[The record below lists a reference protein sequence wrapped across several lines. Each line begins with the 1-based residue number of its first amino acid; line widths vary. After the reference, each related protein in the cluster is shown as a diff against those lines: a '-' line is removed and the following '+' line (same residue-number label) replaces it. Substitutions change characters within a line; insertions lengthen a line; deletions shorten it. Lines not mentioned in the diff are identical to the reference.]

1 MLPKYVFYENE
12 KTKKIFFFF
21 LILGFHSIHLFSS
34 SKDQVLGPISL
45 VLSCK
50 CRKLLTLLYIIGKLS
65 NYMLYNYMFSSLEMD
80 PGNSF
85 QAKKKIKKNP
95 KQPNKKK
102 SHVLS
107 DISFLCLYFM
117 YEWVSFIYFFLL
129 FCIVCK
135 YYKYLY
141 TKFFVYKLFV
151 IIYIT
156 NICIQK
162 YTNIGEWGF
171 KIRPSGT

>member
-102 SHVLS
+102 NLMYSAIFLS
-107 DISFLCLYFM
+107 SVCILCM
-117 YEWVSFIYFFLL
+117 NESLL
-129 FCIVCK
+129 FIFFC
-135 YYKYLY
+135 
-141 TKFFVYKLFV
+141 FFVLYAN
-151 IIYIT
+151 IT
-156 NICIQK
+156 NICIQNFL
-162 YTNIGEWGF
+162 YTNYL
-171 KIRPSGT
+171 

>member
-102 SHVLS
+102 NLMYSAIFLS
-107 DISFLCLYFM
+107 SVCILCM
-117 YEWVSFIYFFLL
+117 NESLL
-129 FCIVCK
+129 FIFSAF
-135 YYKYLY
+135 LY
-141 TKFFVYKLFV
+141 CMQILQIFVYKIFL
-151 IIYIT
+151 
-156 NICIQK
+156 
-162 YTNIGEWGF
+162 YTNYL
-171 KIRPSGT
+171 

>member
-1 MLPKYVFYENE
+1 MYSMSMRKQNRL
-12 KTKKIFFFF
+12 FF

-85 QAKKKIKKNP
+85 QPKKKKNP
-95 KQPNKKK
+95 KQPTKKT
-102 SHVLS
+102 
-107 DISFLCLYFM
+107 ISCTQR
-117 YEWVSFIYFFLL
+117 YFFPL
-129 FCIVCK
+129 FAFYVWTCLF
-135 YYKYLY
+135 YLFFSA
-141 TKFFVYKLFV
+141 FFVH
-151 IIYIT
+151 T
-156 NICIQK
+156 K
-162 YTNIGEWGF
+162 YTNIGKWGF
-171 KIRPSGT
+171 KTRPSGT